1 MKTVHEGVKFDCKL
15 CDYKANRKSNLS
27 QHVKSIHEG
36 IKYDCKLCDY
46 KAKQRN
52 SLTKHVESIHEGF
65 KFECQLW
72 LQTTKPNLKAPTIPH
87 VQSIQERITKRECK

>member
-1 MKTVHEGVKFDCKL
+1 MYWILDQKSEHTVDKDITHIKSEPSILEGENHEGIKFDCKL
-15 CDYKANRKSNLS
+15 CDYEANRKSNLS

-65 KFECQLW
+65 KFECQL
-72 LQTTKPNLKAPTIPH
+72 
-87 VQSIQERITKRECK
+87 

>member
-1 MKTVHEGVKFDCKL
+1 MKE
-15 CDYKANRKSNLS
+15 SNLTANCATTR
-27 QHVKSIHEG
+27 QTVKVIFHNMYVKSIHEG

-65 KFECQLW
+65 KFECQL
-72 LQTTKPNLKAPTIPH
+72 
-87 VQSIQERITKRECK
+87 